1 MNLLSGC
8 KVRLKR
14 HSVLTGTY
22 SFTVPRVINP
32 LSEGQ
37 SKCKIHPVLIGIA
50 NVSELKNRVVQN
62 EISGINKHN

>member
-32 LSEGQ
+32 LSEGR
-37 SKCKIHPVLIGIA
+37 KIHPVLIGIA